1 MAVIKVRIPTPLRK
15 FVGAKD
21 EILASGSNVK
31 ELIEDIERLHPDLKG
46 RIRDENGKIRRFVLV
61 FLNDEDIRFLD
72 GEDTAIENGDELS
85 IIPAISGG

>member
-15 FVGAKD
+15 FVGMKE
-21 EILASGSNVK
+21 EIFASGSNVK
-31 ELIEDIERLHPDLKG
+31 ELIEDMERLHPDLKE
-46 RIRDENGKIRRFVLV
+46 RIRDENGKIKRFVLV

-72 GEDTAIENGDELS
+72 GEETLLENGDELS